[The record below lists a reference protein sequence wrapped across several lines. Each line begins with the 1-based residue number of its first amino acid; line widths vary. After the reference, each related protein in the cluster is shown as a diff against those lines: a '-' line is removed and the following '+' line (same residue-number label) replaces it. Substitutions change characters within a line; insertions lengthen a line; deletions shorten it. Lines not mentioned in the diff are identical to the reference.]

1 MPDRD
6 GITARVGEEKEQK
19 MPRVKRGVPSAKR
32 RKGVLKRA
40 KGYFGGRSKLHSVA
54 MEAVEKADKYAYRD
68 RRQRK
73 REFRAL
79 WIARINAAA
88 RQNGVSY
95 SRLMAGLKAA
105 EIEVDRKVL
114 AQIALDDPQ
123 GFSAIADQAKQ
134 ALA

>member
-1 MPDRD
+1 
-6 GITARVGEEKEQK
+6 
-19 MPRVKRGVPSAKR
+19 MPRVKRGVPGSKR
-32 RKGVLKRA
+32 RKRVLKRA

-54 MEAVEKADKYAYRD
+54 TEAVDKAEKYAYRD

-73 REFRAL
+73 REFRGL

-105 EIEVDRKVL
+105 NVEVDRKVL
-114 AQIALDDPQ
+114 AQLALEDPQ
-123 GFSAIADQAKQ
+123 GFSALAEKAK
-134 ALA
+134 ASL

>member
-1 MPDRD
+1 
-6 GITARVGEEKEQK
+6 
-19 MPRVKRGVPSAKR
+19 
-32 RKGVLKRA
+32 VLKRA

-54 MEAVEKADKYAYRD
+54 VEAVEKADKYAYRD

-73 REFRAL
+73 REFRGL

-105 EIEVDRKVL
+105 NVEVDRKVL
-114 AQIALDDPQ
+114 AQLALEDPQ
-123 GFSAIADQAKQ
+123 SFSALAEKAK
-134 ALA
+134 ASL

>member
-1 MPDRD
+1 
-6 GITARVGEEKEQK
+6 
-19 MPRVKRGVPSAKR
+19 MPRVKRGVPGAKR
-32 RKGVLKRA
+32 RKKVLNRA

-54 MEAVEKADKYAYRD
+54 VEAVEKADKYAYRD

-114 AQIALDDPQ
+114 AQIALEDPQ
-123 GFSAIADQAKQ
+123 GFSAIAERAKE
-134 ALA
+134 AIA

>member
-1 MPDRD
+1 
-6 GITARVGEEKEQK
+6 
-19 MPRVKRGVPSAKR
+19 MPRVKRGVPGAKR
-32 RKGVLKRA
+32 RKKVLKRA
-40 KGYFGGRSKLHSVA
+40 KGFFGGRSKLHGVA

-105 EIEVDRKVL
+105 DIEVDRKVL
-114 AQIALDDPQ
+114 AQIALEDPQ
-123 GFSAIADQAKQ
+123 GFSALAERAKT
-134 ALA
+134 AL